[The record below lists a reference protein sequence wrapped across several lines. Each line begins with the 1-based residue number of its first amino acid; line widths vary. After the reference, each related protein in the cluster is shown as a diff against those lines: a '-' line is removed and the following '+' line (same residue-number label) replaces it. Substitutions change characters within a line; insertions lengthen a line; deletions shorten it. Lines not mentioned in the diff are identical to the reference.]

1 MRRVALLV
9 LQREK
14 ENDGPRCRGRR
25 QRARLG
31 ARSAELSFRPTR
43 IAWGL
48 KRILEKLGPRAGK
61 RMEDPSISAVG
72 IEPWTVDSP
81 S

>member
-1 MRRVALLV
+1 MRRVAQLV

-14 ENDGPRCRGRR
+14 ENDEPRCRGRR

-43 IAWGL
+43 IACG
-48 KRILEKLGPRAGK
+48 RETNIGEARHDAGYIAA
-61 RMEDPSISAVG
+61 DV
-72 IEPWTVDSP
+72 
-81 S
+81 

>member
-1 MRRVALLV
+1 MRRVAQLV

-14 ENDGPRCRGRR
+14 ENDEPRCRGRR

-43 IAWGL
+43 IACG
-48 KRILEKLGPRAGK
+48 RETNTAVLEKLGTTPA
-61 RMEDPSISAVG
+61 I
-72 IEPWTVDSP
+72 
-81 S
+81 